1 MAGNNY
7 VTIQTSYMSYD
18 NWGLGYL
25 YPPPWD
31 PTHIHSIQWKLP
43 AQTFAT
49 PFNFCVQK
57 VGVIHN

>member
-1 MAGNNY
+1 MQLPAG
-7 VTIQTSYMSYD
+7 IRETSYMSYD
-18 NWGLGYL
+18 DWGVACS

-31 PTHIHSIQWKLP
+31 PTRLHSIQWKLP
-43 AQTFAT
+43 AQDFAT